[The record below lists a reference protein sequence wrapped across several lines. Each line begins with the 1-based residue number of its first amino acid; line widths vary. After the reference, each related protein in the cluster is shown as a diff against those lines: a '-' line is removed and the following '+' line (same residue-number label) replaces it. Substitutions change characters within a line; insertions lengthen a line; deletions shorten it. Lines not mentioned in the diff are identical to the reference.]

1 MKPRKWKGGL
11 SSLHRD
17 RKNPRI
23 WRLARERA
31 KGAMG
36 SRFLLYYLLREAI
49 KEKGKEI
56 KEDKRSAGRQRD
68 AH

>member
-1 MKPRKWKGGL
+1 M
-11 SSLHRD
+11 
-17 RKNPRI
+17 
-23 WRLARERA
+23 ARERA

-36 SRFLLYYLLREAI
+36 SQFLLYYLLREAI